1 MSNNIKIVLNSAGIN
16 ELLHSPEI
24 KAQLLELGNAAA
36 GRAGENFGAF
46 PFEMPTRSVVRV
58 SPINRAGAL
67 QNSEENTLLK
77 ALYGG

>member
-1 MSNNIKIVLNSAGIN
+1 MSKVKIELNSAGIN

-24 KAQLLELGNAAA
+24 KAALLECGNAAA
-36 GRAGENFGAF
+36 GRAGDNFAAEA
-46 PFEMPTRSVVRV
+46 FEMPTRSVVRV